1 MQTRQVFKTCRVCIM
16 VNYMICLIC
25 RQAEIVDGF
34 TSIALEREEFR
45 LLVNQV
51 PAHVCPSCGEAIMD
65 EDVAIQLLSKAE
77 DSFAQGLPEDKLE
90 Y

>member
-1 MQTRQVFKTCRVCIM
+1 M
-16 VNYMICLIC
+16 NCLIC

-45 LLVNQV
+45 LLINHV
-51 PAHVCPSCGEAIMD
+51 PAHICPSCGEAIVD
-65 EDVAIQLLSKAE
+65 ENVAIQLISKVE
-77 DSFAQGLPEDKLE
+77 DSFAQGLPEDICE